1 MLKLFFLVSLLGLA
15 SCSKPDFR
23 DVEGNG
29 IYLDD
34 LHEKWLIVNYWATWC
49 GPCIAEIP
57 ELNELS
63 KEHAGVNYDNPLP
76 EEQAEQVK
84 KMKIEFP
91 VLTEEPATLLNIDIP
106 VVLPTTFV
114 FAPGGKLIK
123 QLTGPQTKQTLLA
136 VVEAAGVD

>member
-1 MLKLFFLVSLLGLA
+1 
-15 SCSKPDFR
+15 
-23 DVEGNG
+23 
-29 IYLDD
+29 
-34 LHEKWLIVNYWATWC
+34 
-49 GPCIAEIP
+49 
-57 ELNELS
+57 
-63 KEHAGVNYDNPLP
+63 
-76 EEQAEQVK
+76 
-84 KMKIEFP
+84 MKIEFP